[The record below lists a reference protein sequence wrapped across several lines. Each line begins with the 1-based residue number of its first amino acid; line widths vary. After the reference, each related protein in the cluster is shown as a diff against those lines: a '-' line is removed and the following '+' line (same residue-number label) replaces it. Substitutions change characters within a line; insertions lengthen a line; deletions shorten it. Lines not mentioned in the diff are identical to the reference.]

1 METKPVFSFC
11 VRSLHPDI
19 TEQNIRNSLS
29 SLATI
34 SSIDFVNKNTRPT
47 YSKHENCFKMAF
59 IHVAKWHELFSPS
72 CVELFIQ
79 DLRKPEGVKVYYESY
94 KYFVLREN
102 ISMKS
107 KRDSRI
113 TFLERENAALYK
125 EVAQLQEKVRNMRI
139 ASNTLTKKYSNPDA
153 KLPLKK
159 RLRNKAKNN
168 VRAKTFTEEFDQWL
182 YITSDEEDNIKMDIT
197 ESEETDSI

>member
-1 METKPVFSFC
+1 M
-11 VRSLHPDI
+11 
-19 TEQNIRNSLS
+19 
-29 SLATI
+29 
-34 SSIDFVNKNTRPT
+34 
-47 YSKHENCFKMAF
+47 
-59 IHVAKWHELFSPS
+59 
-72 CVELFIQ
+72 
-79 DLRKPEGVKVYYESY
+79 
-94 KYFVLREN
+94 
-102 ISMKS
+102 
-107 KRDSRI
+107 
-113 TFLERENAALYK
+113 
-125 EVAQLQEKVRNMRI
+125 QEKVRNMRI